1 MSKISL
7 EEVQSI
13 LEQNKVEAAKVAS
26 IIKACNEVIEELKAD
41 KVPTPKSKYEHVIIL
56 NDKDG
61 LLTGKE
67 IAGWVVQQKVGA
79 DAATIL
85 DKLRSAAATQ
95 NENTK
100 RKKNVISDLTAL
112 FERLKSKF
120 TKEKELKIK
129 TKELT
134 RVIISDGKY

>member
-1 MSKISL
+1 M
-7 EEVQSI
+7 
-13 LEQNKVEAAKVAS
+13 EQNKVEAAKVAS